1 MLEPCAVKVAST
13 VLRRGLHREMGFLSD
28 ELLEND
34 KIFRAIKTEYAKGTR
49 NTTLSCNEGAV
60 LKIETVK
67 KVHTFEV
74 SKNDFA
80 DLLVLAEEHAKNKK
94 LLKKDCDRVKLVDI
108 ETMS

>member
-1 MLEPCAVKVAST
+1 MNGKIMVTYKILCDTDINKEIPVQ
-13 VLRRGLHREMGFLSD
+13 

-49 NTTLSCNEGAV
+49 NTTLSCNEDAV

-74 SKNDFA
+74 SKNDFS
-80 DLLVLAEEHAKNKK
+80 DLLVLAEEDAKNKK